1 MPALSPTMTE
11 GGIARWEKKEG
22 ESFSAGDLL
31 LQIETDKAQMDV
43 EAQDDGVLV
52 KILQPEGT
60 QNVAVN
66 TPIAIIAEEGDDI
79 EGIDISALLSKGP
92 PKETQAKEPPA
103 AAEASATATTP
114 AAAPPSSSGDN
125 SAHGLLSPAVM
136 FAVHSN
142 HIANVGDIAGSGPK
156 GRILKGDVIR
166 FLKEGKAVID
176 KSKFATP
183 AKESSATTTTT
194 DGVSAKTAPS
204 SKAAKASSPAS
215 TSGSSADAETA
226 FLVRSLEPSVLR
238 HLAEVELAKKSVT
251 VQVAAEKLAKL
262 LKSNKALSES
272 AFAVR
277 AAALAVQQTVAGGD
291 ASVGVAVDGAKEIP
305 RVVEIPNASTTS
317 VIDLAASIRNANSK
331 SSAASQAAGNS
342 TPTVVVAGEGLYR
355 PDTLPKGSV
364 VVVVGKPHSA
374 VSAAAATAA
383 LDSALDEL
391 IGSGAGPANTEL
403 KAQPKTAVIDVS
415 VIGEAAWAGAFA
427 GKVKGLL
434 SNPELLTL

>member
-1 MPALSPTMTE
+1 
-11 GGIARWEKKEG
+11 
-22 ESFSAGDLL
+22 
-31 LQIETDKAQMDV
+31 IETDKAQMDV

-66 TPIAIIAEEGDDI
+66 TPIAIIAEEGDNI
-79 EGIDISALLSKGP
+79 EGIDISALTSKGS
-92 PKETQAKEPPA
+92 PKETEAKEPPA
-103 AAEASATATTP
+103 AAAAAAAEASTTAATT
-114 AAAPPSSSGDN
+114 AAAPPSSSSGDN

-194 DGVSAKTAPS
+194 DGVSAKAAPS

-291 ASVGVAVDGAKEIP
+291 ASVGVAVDGAKETP

-331 SSAASQAAGNS
+331 SSAAPQAAGNS

-364 VVVVGKPHSA
+364 VVVVGKPHSV

-391 IGSGAGPANTEL
+391 IGSGAGAANTEL